1 MERSVQG
8 KEKSQGETRTP
19 QPAPQRG
26 LKTEGESGQAAGMP
40 LFLTFGHSG
49 WTGRSDSTTTFQLQP
64 QREDKGEQARFLEQ
78 ENLDSEVQPQQGG
91 AGGRKSVFNENRPAP
106 APARPTIQRERQ
118 NSDEGPS
125 EEERSTL
132 DEIREILGYTWVG
145 PFDEADLEQK
155 WGSFGDRLPD
165 VANRNFGLWTQSIQ
179 RGAELEDL
187 PAVTTLKRRFA
198 SDVRRKALGY
208 IRTNRALVESELS
221 SLGVEPSG
229 EMGGA
234 GSRAT
239 PRVAGEE
246 EAQARTRELTEI
258 AELIQRAQT
267 AQRLLSEIEVGYELE
282 PQARPGLVS
291 ILVGQGDPQEHARD
305 LVARSG
311 RRHLMP
317 TGFSPLRR
325 PAHPPFGDEEPPM
338 TSYEE
343 VKSHYDDLTAVIE
356 GYSTRYPSI
365 YAVIQGHDVNELARA
380 GNPAQARRIIVRDLR
395 EALGNMQHAAQM
407 ISSGDLDYHDLGP
420 IVAQLSSGESA
431 ASGTDW
437 SEQLPRWVLEED
449 MRGHRATEFWITLG
463 LGSLAAA
470 AFLFL
475 EIASLGTATFFIA
488 ATVALGASGALAARS
503 WERYDDLATAAGA
516 EVSAETELVRSGAA
530 SRALVGAIV
539 DTAFFFLTAKGVW
552 SGARAARMASGGSR
566 LPSPPAAGSVA
577 MEMARSLVVRRIEVL
592 KSRIAAILSRRG
604 PRGSIVDTARR
615 ELDQV
620 REVAVTHA
628 ANIRQGTGAISSE
641 LQGLSQAQRNALAAE
656 MIREVGQE
664 YRNALR
670 VLERAELMVPRVV
683 SPPGAGYG
691 ARPLGPP
698 PVRRPPSTRGGEGWE
713 NW

>member
-8 KEKSQGETRTP
+8 KEKNQGEKRSP
-19 QPAPQRG
+19 QAAPQRG
-26 LKTEGESGQAAGMP
+26 LKAEGESGQGAGMP
-40 LFLTFGHSG
+40 LFLTL
-49 WTGRSDSTTTFQLQP
+49 GRPDSATPVHLQP
-64 QREDKGEQARFLEQ
+64 GSGNRVGRTRFLEQ
-78 ENLDSEVQPQQGG
+78 ESPDSAAQAQQEGDGVRTG
-91 AGGRKSVFNENRPAP
+91 AFNGVRPASP
-106 APARPTIQRERQ
+106 PARQTIQLDREDP
-118 NSDEGPS
+118 DEGPS

-165 VANRNFGLWTQSIQ
+165 VANQNLGLWTQSIH

-187 PAVTTLKRRFA
+187 PAVTTLRRRFA

-208 IRTNRALVESELS
+208 IRTNRAVVENELR
-221 SLGVEPSG
+221 SLGIEPSG
-229 EMGGA
+229 ETGGS
-234 GSRAT
+234 GSRAD

-246 EAQARTRELTEI
+246 EARARTRELTEI
-258 AELIQRAQT
+258 AELVQRAQT
-267 AQRLLSEIEVGYELE
+267 AQRLLSEIEVGYELD

-311 RRHLMP
+311 RRYLMP

-338 TSYEE
+338 SSYEE
-343 VKSHYDDLTAVIE
+343 VKGHYDDLTAVIE

-365 YAVIQGHDVNELARA
+365 YAVIQGHNVDELSGA
-380 GNPAQARRIIVRDLR
+380 GNPAQAREIIVRDLR
-395 EALGNMQHAAQM
+395 EALGNMQRAAQM

-437 SEQLPRWVLEED
+437 SEPFSRWVVEED
-449 MRGHRATEFWITLG
+449 MRGHRAREFWITLG

-503 WERYDDLATAAGA
+503 WEQYDDLATAAGA

-530 SRALVGAIV
+530 SRALVRAIV
-539 DTAFFFLTAKGVW
+539 DTAFFFLTARGVW
-552 SGARAARMASGGSR
+552 SSARAARMAAGGSR
-566 LPSPPAAGSVA
+566 LPPPPAAGSVA
-577 MEMARSLVVRRIEVL
+577 MEAARSLVVRRIEVL

-604 PRGSIVDTARR
+604 PRGSVVDTARR
-615 ELDQV
+615 ELEQV
-620 REVAVTHA
+620 REVAVTNA
-628 ANIRQGTGAISSE
+628 ANIRQGTGTISSE
-641 LQGLSQAQRNALAAE
+641 LQGLSQTQRNALADE
-656 MIREVGQE
+656 LIREVGQE
-664 YRNALR
+664 YRDALR
-670 VLERAELMVPRVV
+670 VLERAEQMVPQVAR
-683 SPPGAGYG
+683 PNPAAGYG
-691 ARPLGPP
+691 ARPQGPP
-698 PVRRPPSTRGGEGWE
+698 PVRRPPSTHGGQGWE
-713 NW
+713 TW